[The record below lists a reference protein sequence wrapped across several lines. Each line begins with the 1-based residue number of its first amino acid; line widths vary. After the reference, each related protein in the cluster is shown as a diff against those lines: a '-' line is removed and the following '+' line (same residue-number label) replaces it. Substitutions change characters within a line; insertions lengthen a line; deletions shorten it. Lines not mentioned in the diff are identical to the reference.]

1 MAPNTAY
8 QVLVVTLLSIGVLSL
23 FLLASWE
30 EQKKPRLRSA
40 VVVAA
45 WGGMIACLV
54 GCVIVRCFSA
64 CSVSNDGELIVVRDK
79 TGRVVEVSDSS
90 VWTNGRT
97 ASFVTTWAIA
107 ASSVQPITDNPK
119 VRRLHYEAMVQVTD
133 PAVFMQTCGPM
144 LGQADTVSGNLQ
156 RLKDTL
162 GYQLFEFNNA
172 RSKDLAKFYNPLS
185 LEQTKELE
193 SMLRAY
199 LDETLKP
206 KGVAFVRLQAW
217 SVE

>member
-1 MAPNTAY
+1 MSRVRRVIIT
-8 QVLVVTLLSIGVLSL
+8 LSSSCFVV
-23 FLLASWE
+23 
-30 EQKKPRLRSA
+30 
-40 VVVAA
+40 
-45 WGGMIACLV
+45 
-54 GCVIVRCFSA
+54 CVIGAFIVKSLSA
-64 CSVSNDGELIVVRDK
+64 SSQDNDGELIVARDK
-79 TGRVVEVSDSS
+79 AGRVVEVSDSS
-90 VWTNGRT
+90 VWTIGRT
-97 ASFVTTWAIA
+97 VSFVTTWAVA

-133 PAVFMQTCGPM
+133 PVVFMQTCGPM
-144 LGQADTVSGNLQ
+144 PGQVDTAAGNLQ

-185 LEQTKELE
+185 TEQTKELE
-193 SMLRAY
+193 SMLRNH
-199 LDETLKP
+199 LDEALKP